1 MQYLNSVLAPPD
13 GVLADRF
20 TRKPILLAG
29 DFRMGHLVS
38 VVTIMRLSKHDF
50 RAEFDRLHP
59 HTESLLRSSMD
70 RAGPANLH
78 RAISGVSA

>member
-1 MQYLNSVLAPPD
+1 MRYLNSVLAPPD
-13 GVLADRF
+13 GRSRRPV

-29 DFRMGHLVS
+29 IFRMGHLVS

-70 RAGPANLH
+70 FSEDDPD
-78 RAISGVSA
+78 SGKGL

>member
-1 MQYLNSVLAPPD
+1 
-13 GVLADRF
+13 
-20 TRKPILLAG
+20 
-29 DFRMGHLVS
+29 MGHLVS

-70 RAGPANLH
+70 FSEDDRILGSDYEKPAN
-78 RAISGVSA
+78 